1 MADEIGFAEENVR
14 TEYLRAIEQ
23 QLRYKKAYPEIERE
37 LNDHM
42 EDQKQAYL
50 IKGMSEEEAEQRAV
64 KEMGDPVV
72 TGEALDRIHRPQTDW
87 SLIIMAIAL
96 SLFGILMQ
104 CLIFPHMDNEHIAT
118 TYQSRTILYNLI
130 GIAVMVAVFFFDYR
144 ILGKYVWQIYG
155 CFLAVSF
162 FLMMAGI
169 HGLPWFIHGGYA
181 TAFQAG
187 NFCQI
192 LFIPIFA
199 AFVYHFRD
207 QGWRGM
213 LRSFLILLVNDVFFL
228 MLGYG
233 SLTVGMV
240 VQGVCVVLLIKAAT
254 KGIYGGN
261 RRLEVCVSALLLI
274 GVPVGMVLLLTCTS
288 WGQSGLAVY
297 QIERLRAML
306 HPEQYA
312 DGAGYTVMQA
322 QNVVASATLTGSGD
336 LGFFQDMSGAYSD
349 YIISCALSYFGI
361 LAVLLIVA
369 VILAFLGRILHISR
383 NQSNTLGFLLGTAVF
398 CTLLFKSMLYFAA
411 NLGIFP
417 GTAVDMPFLSFGLN
431 NAVSNDLLIGLVLSV
446 NRYRK
451 VFTM

>member
-1 MADEIGFAEENVR
+1 MADGIGFAEENVR
-14 TEYLRAIEQ
+14 AEYLHTIEQ

-50 IKGMSEEEAEQRAV
+50 AEGMSEEEAEIRAV

-118 TYQSRTILYNLI
+118 TYQSRTIVYNLI

-144 ILGKYVWQIYG
+144 VPGKYVRQIYG
-155 CFLAVSF
+155 CFLAVSL

-207 QGWRGM
+207 QGWKGM
-213 LRSFLILLVNDVFFL
+213 LKSFLILLINDVFFL
-228 MLGYG
+228 MLGCC

-240 VQGVCVVLLIKAAT
+240 VQGVYVVLLIKAAA

-261 RRLEVCVSALLLI
+261 RRLEVCVSTLLLI
-274 GVPVGMVLLLTCTS
+274 GVPAGMVLLLTCTG

-312 DGAGYTVMQA
+312 DGAGYTVVQA
-322 QNVVASATLTGSGD
+322 QNVVASASLTGSGD

-361 LAVLLIVA
+361 LAVLLIA
-369 VILAFLGRILHISR
+369 VVVLAFLGRILHISR
-383 NQSNTLGFLLGTAVF
+383 NQSNMLGLLLGTAVF

-431 NAVSNDLLIGLVLSV
+431 NTISNYLLIGLVLSV
-446 NRYRK
+446 NRYK
-451 VFTM
+451 NV